1 VKDARTDIAETVAAE
16 LRQSADV
23 VAKASEQLV
32 PAVAEAAEMIA
43 VAVARGGKLLV
54 AGNGGSAADAQ
65 HMAAELVGRF
75 RREREPAAGIALA
88 DNPSTVT
95 AIANDYGFSEVFARQ
110 VKALGQPGDVLLA
123 ISTSGNSANVVAA
136 AQAAATRDIGVI
148 GLIGGDGGQLAAGCD
163 LAIVVDSTETAR
175 IQEAHIAVIHALCEV
190 ADASLA
196 ATGGVRELTAH
207 GRVLDRDQL
216 LAERERWRQDGA
228 VTVWTNGCFDL
239 LHVGHVRFLEQA
251 RTLGDVLVV
260 GVNSDASVREL
271 KGPERPIVPAPER
284 AELIAALSAVDAV
297 TIFPEPTPVEILG
310 ELQPD
315 VHCKGGD
322 YSDGGA
328 EALPEAETVRAYG
341 GRIEILDLTQGVSTS
356 ELLRRTGQGGDVS

>member
-1 VKDARTDIAETVAAE
+1 METVAAE
-16 LRQSADV
+16 LRQSAV
-23 VAKASEQLV
+23 VVTQASEQLV
-32 PAVAEAAEMIA
+32 PAVAEAAEL
-43 VAVARGGKLLV
+43 VARAVTYGRKLLV

-75 RREREPAAGIALA
+75 KREREPAPGIALA

-95 AIANDYGFSEVFARQ
+95 AIANDYDFSEVFARQ

-123 ISTSGNSANVVAA
+123 ISTSGNSPNVVAA
-136 AQAAATRDIGVI
+136 AEAAGNLGIGTI
-148 GLIGGDGGQLAAGCD
+148 ALTGGDGGRLAAQCD

-196 ATGGVRELTAH
+196 SGGGAQGGAAH
-207 GRVLDRDQL
+207 GRVLDRDLL

-251 RTLGDVLVV
+251 RALGDVLVV
-260 GVNSDASVREL
+260 GVNSDASVSEL
-271 KGPERPIVPAPER
+271 KGPARPIVPAAER
-284 AELIAALSAVDAV
+284 AELVAALGVVDAV
-297 TIFPEPTPVEILG
+297 TVFPETTPVAILE

-315 VHCKGGD
+315 IHCKGGD
-322 YSDGGA
+322 YSSGGE

-341 GRIEILDLTQGVSTS
+341 GRVEILGLTQGASTS
-356 ELLRRTGQGGDVS
+356 ELLRRTRQGGDGP